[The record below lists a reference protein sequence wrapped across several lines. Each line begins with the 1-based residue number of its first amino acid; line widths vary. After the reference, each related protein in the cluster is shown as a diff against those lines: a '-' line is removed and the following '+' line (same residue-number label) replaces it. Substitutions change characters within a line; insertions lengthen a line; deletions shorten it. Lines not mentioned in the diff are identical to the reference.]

1 MIIGCEIKIIDILKL
16 NQKYKNKLRI
26 WRNQDFVRK
35 NMFCQ
40 EIITKEQHSQFI
52 DSLIERT
59 DKKFLIAF
67 RNNIPFG
74 VLYYTFFEK
83 DNSIEFGYYLIQQN
97 DINSGLGIVLEYM
110 LLEHAFENIGAE
122 KVFARTFDF
131 NNKVVNLHKKFGF
144 HTENIFK
151 KNTDLDKLED
161 VHFQSIF
168 KYDWNKKKKKVK
180 PLVEFICPIVNMKF
194 VV

>member
-16 NQKYKNKLRI
+16 DQKYKNRLRI

-52 DSLIERT
+52 DSLIERA

-83 DNSIEFGYYLIQQN
+83 DNSIEFGYYLVQQN
-97 DINSGLGIVLEYM
+97 DINSGLGIALEYM

-131 NNKVVNLHKKFGF
+131 NNKVVNIHKKFGF

-168 KYDWNKKKKKVK
+168 KYDWNKKKKKIK

>member
-16 NQKYKNKLRI
+16 DQKYKNRLRI

-52 DSLIERT
+52 DSLIERA

-97 DINSGLGIVLEYM
+97 DINSGLGIALEYM

-131 NNKVVNLHKKFGF
+131 NNKVVNIHKKFGF

-168 KYDWNKKKKKVK
+168 KYDWNKKKKKIK